1 MKETKQGLSLKKRS
15 LGYYIRRDML
25 LYALLLPGVL
35 YYIIFK
41 YLPMAGIIIA
51 FEDFKPYWGLK
62 GIFTSKFVGL
72 RWFERFFNS
81 AYAGRLVWNTLV
93 ISISKLI
100 WGFPAPI
107 LLALF
112 LNEVRNRFFKKTIQT
127 ISYIPHFLSWVIVA
141 GLVQQLT
148 STDGGFVNI
157 LVKFFGGQEIYFLGS
172 TQYFRSILVI
182 SAIWREIGWGSIVYL
197 AAITGIDQELYEAA
211 KVDGAGFLRRMWSI
225 TIPAILPIIS
235 IMLILQTG
243 NLLDAGF
250 EQILM
255 LLNANVYSV
264 GDVIDT
270 YVYREGI
277 VDMKY
282 SYSMAVSLFKSV
294 ISLILVLITNKSAQ
308 QMGQEGIW

>member
-35 YYIIFK
+35 YFIIFK